1 MTLLQANG
9 GLQCQCPG
17 LPSSF
22 KFSGTLFFFAYASR
36 LQTYMNSGL
45 LRGLLLLSFGTLFM
59 TAFHIGI
66 FAELAHHRWF
76 GLWHIL
82 IAMKPWAQLLGCNE
96 FPNACA
102 IQYAQEE
109 DFPKTPNDRGSWHS
123 KGTTSHCVSPVKALT
138 LKDVS
143 LLREKVNCM
152 QLIWWSI
159 TPQHIFS
166 CC

>member
-1 MTLLQANG
+1 MVVFSANALG
-9 GLQCQCPG
+9 CH
-17 LPSSF
+17 LPSNSVEHF
-22 KFSGTLFFFAYASR
+22 FFFFAYASR

-109 DFPKTPNDRGSWHS
+109 DFPKTPNDRGS
-123 KGTTSHCVSPVKALT
+123 
-138 LKDVS
+138 
-143 LLREKVNCM
+143 
-152 QLIWWSI
+152 
-159 TPQHIFS
+159 
-166 CC
+166 